1 VLRSEPS
8 RRECVALARL
18 ARQPVPH
25 AVSLAG
31 RPRKQRGQ
39 SCISRA
45 PAEQHETSHG
55 AGRAHSRRRSQT
67 FGHFHCP
74 DPYSCTINSVRL
86 TGHSGAAAAF
96 ERKFVDSTCSRPAGH
111 QNFRRRVARIPQ
123 RRPGENRW
131 RSDTRQRDVWRQR
144 AARVGAWFAIISPLG
159 RTSRSWCVREHEL
172 VRKVERLVVAS
183 SLVT

>member
-8 RRECVALARL
+8 RRECAALARL

-111 QNFRRRVARIPQ
+111 QNFQDVSREFHNGGRVRT
-123 RRPGENRW
+123 G
-131 RSDTRQRDVWRQR
+131 
-144 AARVGAWFAIISPLG
+144 GALTLANATSGASEPLG
-159 RTSRSWCVREHEL
+159 LARGL
-172 VRKVERLVVAS
+172 PL
-183 SLVT
+183 